1 MQNCERLFIENI
13 NISIISIK
21 KLECY
26 RDKLYNVG
34 IRQAVIRYGT
44 LIPDSNNL
52 KSDAILVS
60 VCDTMAAILAGFV
73 VIPTA
78 FAGGM
83 EVSKGPALL
92 FDVMA
97 GIYGKLPGGRLIG
110 SAFFIGV
117 AFAVL
122 SSLFTFFE
130 ISIRTFEEKLKMGRK
145 KGIIVFAII
154 VLIGNIFVSLGF
166 GPLSNFISKRY
177 VRIPYRLNIFF
188 RLLLHLNYLPLNSFT
203 VVAVASIF
211 LYAVLYAP
219 M

>member
-1 MQNCERLFIENI
+1 M
-13 NISIISIK
+13 
-21 KLECY
+21 
-26 RDKLYNVG
+26 G

-97 GIYGKLPGGRLIG
+97 GIYGKMSIINDVKNPVFSVAPFALIDVYLSFYDKVRLQTELTTGSIFYLPTNFAYELTFMLNVELMKDLSIG
-110 SAFFIGV
+110 A
-117 AFAVL
+117 
-122 SSLFTFFE
+122 SLTTGLADNFTETFFSNRFE
-130 ISIRTFEEKLKMGRK
+130 YSTFVNWGYTL
-145 KGIIVFAII
+145 
-154 VLIGNIFVSLGF
+154 
-166 GPLSNFISKRY
+166 
-177 VRIPYRLNIFF
+177 
-188 RLLLHLNYLPLNSFT
+188 
-203 VVAVASIF
+203 
-211 LYAVLYAP
+211 
-219 M
+219 